1 MPKVKNA
8 YLAERIRKRIA
19 ELEAGDEVPAKDI
32 RAVLTNEQ
40 QAAIDAAWAEQQQ
53 LRKGKRARTEQE
65 QQALGWR
72 NKRDIRLL
80 VLRQALKEA
89 NAGVLSALQEEL
101 KQSEIRQSK
110 IYLRSYFKAI
120 REGKPRNQAENW
132 ANNELTRAGL
142 NRLDG
147 QRVNSFNQGDKE
159 LRELEDKLD
168 AVFKK
173 NISAKETE
181 QQEILEAHEAS
192 VKRQKK
198 K

>member
-40 QAAIDAAWAEQQQ
+40 QAAIDTAWAEQQQ

-89 NAGVLSALQEEL
+89 DAEVLSALQEEL

-110 IYLRSYFKAI
+110 IYLRSFFKAI

-147 QRVNSFNQGDKE
+147 QRVNSFSQGDKK

-168 AVFKK
+168 AVCKK
-173 NISAKETE
+173 NMSATKTE
-181 QQEILEAHEAS
+181 QQEILKAHEAS